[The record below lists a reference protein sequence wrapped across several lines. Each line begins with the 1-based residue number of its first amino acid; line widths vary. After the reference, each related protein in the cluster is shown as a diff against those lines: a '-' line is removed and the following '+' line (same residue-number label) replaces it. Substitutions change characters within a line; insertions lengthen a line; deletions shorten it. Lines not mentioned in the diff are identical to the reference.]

1 MKKRFIVTGGK
12 ILELKD
18 LTPEQIELLIKT
30 VSERV
35 AVRMKGTEISSPSPP
50 VSEAMRSTCSASSG
64 QECAGCGQCALN
76 NPAAVKDIIQ
86 AGADRIGSRSSRPDT
101 RELAPF
107 IDHTLLKSNAT
118 DKEVENLCKEAGEY
132 GFASVCI
139 NSAYVPLA
147 SRLLTGTGVMVCTVV
162 GFPLGAM
169 SSESKAFETRDAVS
183 KGADE
188 IDMVINVG
196 KLKSQDYGYVFR
208 DIEAVVRAAQGRCVK
223 VILETA
229 SLTDEEKVAGC
240 ILAKAAGAHFVKT
253 STGFGSGGATAQDIS
268 LMRRTVGLQMGI
280 KASGGIRTA
289 QSAREMLAAGAT
301 RIGASASVAIVRE
314 KA

>member
-1 MKKRFIVTGGK
+1 M
-12 ILELKD
+12 
-18 LTPEQIELLIKT
+18 
-30 VSERV
+30 
-35 AVRMKGTEISSPSPP
+35 
-50 VSEAMRSTCSASSG
+50 
-64 QECAGCGQCALN
+64 
-76 NPAAVKDIIQ
+76 
-86 AGADRIGSRSSRPDT
+86 GSRDAKPDN

-118 DKEVENLCKEAGEY
+118 DKEIEDLCKEAMEY
-132 GFASVCI
+132 EFASVCI

-147 SRLLTGTGVMVCTVV
+147 SRLLKDSGIKVCTVV

-169 SSESKAFETRDAVS
+169 SPESKAFETRDAVS

-196 KLKSQDYGYVFR
+196 KLKSRDYEYVFR
-208 DIEAVVRAAQGRCVK
+208 DIESVVRAAQGRCVK

-229 SLTDEEKVAGC
+229 SLSDEEKVAGC
-240 ILAKAAGAHFVKT
+240 ILAKAASAQFVKT
-253 STGFGSGGATAQDIS
+253 STGFGKGGATVQDVA
-268 LMRRTVGLQMGI
+268 LMRKVVGSQMGV
-280 KASGGIRTA
+280 KAAGGIRTA
-289 QSAREMLAAGAT
+289 QSAREMLSAGAT

>member
-1 MKKRFIVTGGK
+1 MK
-12 ILELKD
+12 E

-35 AVRMKGTEISSPSPP
+35 AVRLKISETSSASHP
-50 VSEAMRSTCSASSG
+50 VSGVTHSSCSISSG
-64 QECAGCGQCALN
+64 QECAGCGQCANN
-76 NPAAVKDIIQ
+76 NPVAVKDIIQ
-86 AGADRIGSRSSRPDT
+86 SGADRIGSRSSKPAA

-118 DKEVENLCKEAGEY
+118 DKEVENLCKEAMEH
-132 GFASVCI
+132 GFASVCV

-147 SRLLTGTGVMVCTVV
+147 SRLLSGSGVMVCTVV

-169 SSESKAFETRDAVS
+169 SSESKAFETRDSVS

-196 KLKSQDYGYVFR
+196 KLKSRDYGYVLR
-208 DIEAVVRAAQGRCVK
+208 DIEAVFRAAQGRCVK
-223 VILETA
+223 VILETS
-229 SLTDEEKVAGC
+229 SLSDEEKVVGC
-240 ILAKAAGAHFVKT
+240 ILAKASGAQFVKT
-253 STGFGSGGATAQDIS
+253 STGFGPGGATAADVS
-268 LMRRTVGLQMGI
+268 LMRRTVGSQMGV

-289 QSAREMLAAGAT
+289 RSAREMLEAGAT
-301 RIGASASVAIVRE
+301 RIGASASVAIVGE
-314 KA
+314 ES

>member
-1 MKKRFIVTGGK
+1 
-12 ILELKD
+12 LELKD
-18 LTPEQIELLIKT
+18 LTSEQIELLIKT

-35 AVRMKGTEISSPSPP
+35 AQRLKGSETPP
-50 VSEAMRSTCSASSG
+50 ASAPRDSKETCSSSSG
-64 QECAGCGQCALN
+64 RECSGCGQCALN

-86 AGADRIGSRSSRPDT
+86 AGADRIGSRSSKPDN

-118 DKEVENLCKEAGEY
+118 DKEVEKLCKEAMEY
-132 GFASVCI
+132 KFASVCI
-139 NSAYVPLA
+139 NPAYVPLA
-147 SRLLTGTGVMVCTVV
+147 SRLLKGSGVMVCTVV

-169 SSESKAFETRDAVS
+169 SMESKAFETRDAVS

-196 KLKSQDYGYVFR
+196 KLKSQDYEYVFK
-208 DIEAVVRAAQGRCVK
+208 DIDAVVRAAQGRCVK

-229 SLTDEEKVAGC
+229 SLTDDEKVAGC

-253 STGFGSGGATAQDIS
+253 STGFAPSGATAQDVS
-268 LMRRTVGLQMGI
+268 LMRRTVGSQMGV
-280 KASGGIRTA
+280 KAAGGIRTA

-314 KA
+314 N